1 MFKSHYGMI
10 VTVVLSIMMGII
22 MALVAVMVDGLAF
35 NFSNVF
41 KIWAMIT
48 LVILL
53 VSIFIP
59 YKKWGE
65 KSAAGLRLK
74 EGTLAFK
81 LASAIIPTLILNSF
95 ITVIVSAANILYNE
109 AIPQIMQSTVLLAG
123 ILHDWPIMLV
133 ISYFAAFLSEAAGK
147 SVAGRY
153 AEI

>member
-1 MFKSHYGMI
+1 
-10 VTVVLSIMMGII
+10 
-22 MALVAVMVDGLAF
+22 
-35 NFSNVF
+35 
-41 KIWAMIT
+41 MIT

-109 AIPQIMQSTVLLAG
+109 AIPQIMQSTVLLEG

>member
-81 LASAIIPTLILNSF
+81 Y
-95 ITVIVSAANILYNE
+95 VKV
-109 AIPQIMQSTVLLAG
+109 
-123 ILHDWPIMLV
+123 
-133 ISYFAAFLSEAAGK
+133 
-147 SVAGRY
+147 
-153 AEI
+153 